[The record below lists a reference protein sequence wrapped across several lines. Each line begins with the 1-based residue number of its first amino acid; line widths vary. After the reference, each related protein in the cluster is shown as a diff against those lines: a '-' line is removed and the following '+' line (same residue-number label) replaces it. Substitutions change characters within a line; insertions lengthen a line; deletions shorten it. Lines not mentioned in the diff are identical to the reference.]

1 MKYIKN
7 IVKEKEKE
15 EKLIKKIEES
25 KIKLRRMRNKRLN
38 EFGKLCC
45 DYGLHNFD
53 IKLVKQALSQLSK
66 DLSADETWRARSA
79 VEEPTIGV
87 R

>member
-1 MKYIKN
+1 MMKYIKN

-15 EKLIKKIEES
+15 EKLIKKIEKS
-25 KIKLRRMRNKRLN
+25 KIKLRRMQNKRLN

-66 DLSADETWRARSA
+66 DLSAKYLKKEIS
-79 VEEPTIGV
+79 
-87 R
+87 